1 MVCSGVFLIARCSP
15 LFEHAPTAGILVT
28 LVGAMTC
35 LFAATTGLVQNDLK
49 RVIAYSTCSQ
59 LGYMVL
65 ACGLSNYSV
74 GIFHLM
80 NHAFFKAL
88 LFLSAGS
95 VIHAL
100 SDEQDMRKMGGL
112 ARLIPF
118 TYCMMCIGS
127 LSLVG
132 FPFLTGFY
140 SKEVILECAAVN
152 YTVSGHFAYWCG
164 ATCVL
169 FTSYYSFRCIFLTF
183 SCKGQSSKQLFKNAH
198 EAPLLMALPLCA
210 LAFGSIFVGY
220 LSKDM
225 MIGCGTNFWGNS
237 LFSLPQNVVL
247 YESEYL
253 SQIQKLLPIVF
264 TTLGAVLAFIIT
276 KRGTHIVVNINDDM
290 ISTAPPLTLTKS
302 MSNRFYQVSSAYFFI
317 RKLYFF
323 FNKRWF
329 FDKVYNDLIAQKVI
343 SFGYKISFKTIDKGL
358 LEVLGP
364 LGVSNTLLKFIQQIS
379 RLQSGFIFNYA
390 LMMLLGIAILVF
402 LVFFFPM
409 FYPIIDIRIVFILI
423 ISGLMVSPGPAPV

>member
-15 LFEHAPTAGILVT
+15 LFEHAPTAGIIVT

-127 LSLVG
+127 LSIVG

-140 SKEVILECAAVN
+140 SKEVILECAAAN

-183 SCKGQSSKQLFKNAH
+183 SCKVQSAKQLFQNVH
-198 EAPLLMALPLCA
+198 EAPLLMALPLLA

-264 TTLGAVLAFIIT
+264 TTLGAILAFMIT
-276 KRGTHIVVNINDDM
+276 KRGTRIAVNLNDD
-290 ISTAPPLTLTKS
+290 ILFLSEAPTFAKS
-302 MSNRFYQVSSAYFFI
+302 MRNRFEKAASTSFLI

-329 FDKVYNDLIAQKVI
+329 FDKVYNDLIAQNVI
-343 SFGYKISFKTIDKGL
+343 SFGYKTSFKTIDKGL
-358 LEVLGP
+358 LEMLGP
-364 LGVSNTLLKFIQQIS
+364 LGVSKTILTFVQQIS
-379 RLQSGFIFNYA
+379 RLHSGFIFNYA
-390 LMMLLGIAILVF
+390 LIMLLGIAILVF
-402 LVFFFPM
+402 LVFFLPM
-409 FYPIIDIRIVFILI
+409 FYPILDIRILFILM
-423 ISGLMVSPGPAPV
+423 ISALVASPGR

>member
-1 MVCSGVFLIARCSP
+1 
-15 LFEHAPTAGILVT
+15 
-28 LVGAMTC
+28 
-35 LFAATTGLVQNDLK
+35 
-49 RVIAYSTCSQ
+49 
-59 LGYMVL
+59 
-65 ACGLSNYSV
+65 
-74 GIFHLM
+74 M

-140 SKEVILECAAVN
+140 SKEVILECAAAN

-183 SCKGQSSKQLFKNAH
+183 SCKVQSAKRLFKNAN
-198 EAPLLMALPLCA
+198 EAPLLMALPLLA

-253 SQIQKLLPIVF
+253 PQVQKFLPIVL
-264 TTLGAVLAFIIT
+264 TTIGAVLAFIIT
-276 KRGTHIVVNINDDM
+276 KRGTRMAVNLNDD
-290 ISTAPPLTLTKS
+290 ILSEAPPYTLAKS
-302 MSNRFYQVSSAYFFI
+302 MKAPQAAAGRSIYRFEKAASASFLI

-343 SFGYKISFKTIDKGL
+343 SFGYLISFKTIDKGL
-358 LEVLGP
+358 LEILGP
-364 LGVSNTLLKFIQQIS
+364 LGVSKTILTFVQQIS
-379 RLQSGFIFNYA
+379 RLHSGFIFNYA
-390 LMMLLGIAILVF
+390 LIMLLGIAILVF
-402 LVFFFPM
+402 LVFFLPM
-409 FYPIIDIRIVFILI
+409 FYPIIDIRIVFVLM
-423 ISGLMVSPGPAPV
+423 ISALVASPGR